1 MAITVVVNKGTIGS
15 SITSVQLLESETE
28 NGTYTAISGQ
38 TNVLVSAFP
47 VTVTNVDD
55 DSKFIKILA
64 IGSCTTEQKLTIT
77 GIPVATNAFI
87 NSSPTGVIAFGA
99 GTRVGGLRIQ
109 GNGGIFEFRVNGS
122 TGSWSQTISVDETDL
137 GTAYNWRCR
146 QTTSSELV
154 DLGLTITQQGGLDIQ
169 VDYQTP
175 SDHTGIVN
183 TSTAFKY
190 YLNVCSGQFSGPIV
204 MKLDQTKYNFP
215 TLGPCD
221 GLNDTGNTYK
231 IAPDSYIIIELA

>member
-77 GIPVATNAFI
+77 GIPVAKNNFI
-87 NSSPTGVIAFGA
+87 NSSAGVISFGS
-99 GTRVGGLRIQ
+99 GTRNGGLKIQ
-109 GNGGIFEFRVNGS
+109 GIGAIYEFRVNGS
-122 TGSWSQTISVDETDL
+122 TGSWSTTINVDENDP
-137 GTAYNWRCR
+137 GTAYRWRCR
-146 QTTSSELV
+146 QTSTAELV
-154 DLGLTITQQGGLDIQ
+154 NLGIDITQQGGLDID

-175 SDHTGIVN
+175 SDHTGIKN
-183 TSTAFKY
+183 TSTSFKY
-190 YLNVCSGQFSGPIV
+190 YLNICSGQGTDSIV
-204 MKLDQTKYNFP
+204 MRLDQTKAA
-215 TLGPCD
+215 GQCD
-221 GLNDTGNTYK
+221 GLNDTGNTYQ
-231 IAPDSYIIIELA
+231 IEPDSYIIIELA